1 MQHLHLNTNPRLKN
15 HQSIESPGK
24 IHVHDTGGRK
34 VTTRCISKT
43 TVTLGRSCQS
53 AMLRRCRLYIAVVA
67 EWITRSVHV
76 RFRPAR
82 HHASHARL
90 IRIVYHVHIC
100 NSAAMTSHQK
110 LCLEHKQH
118 RLSRPAI
125 SVTEARDE
133 VPYGVKRSHEVFP
146 TVELRC

>member
-15 HQSIESPGK
+15 PQSIETPGK
-24 IHVHDTGGRK
+24 IHNTGGRK
-34 VTTRCISKT
+34 MISQCICKT

-53 AMLRRCRLYIAVVA
+53 AMLRRCRIYIAVVA
-67 EWITRSVHV
+67 EWTTRSLHV
-76 RFRPAR
+76 RFRPTR

-90 IRIVYHVHIC
+90 IQILYHVHIY

-110 LCLEHKQH
+110 LWLEHKQH
-118 RLSRPAI
+118 RMSRPAI